1 MISVT
6 LVPPDA
12 VADLWTTVEPML
24 HKAVAR
30 SNGRYN
36 TEELFHEII
45 DGDQTL
51 WLALDDVNIIGCATI
66 KVLRYP
72 TGLITLSYEYLAG
85 EDVRKWMHQA
95 QEVMISYAKEFGCT
109 KIEIIGRQGWKP
121 LLEQLGWR
129 QTNVQYELD
138 LKD

>member
-6 LVPPDA
+6 LVPIEAIPE
-12 VADLWTTVEPML
+12 LWPAVEPML
-24 HKAVAR
+24 FKAVIR
-30 SNGRYN
+30 SGGRFT
-36 TEELFHEII
+36 TEDLYHDLIC
-45 DGDQTL
+45 GVQTL
-51 WLALDDVNIIGCATI
+51 WLALDDSNIIGCATV
-66 KVLRYP
+66 KVQLYP
-72 TGLITLSYEYLAG
+72 TGLMTLSYEYLAG
-85 EDVRKWMHQA
+85 EDVRRWMRQA
-95 QEVMISYAKEFGCT
+95 QEVMISYAKEYGCT